1 MHLIQRHY
9 DDNDP
14 KVTGRAPTK
23 GASWVPPLGPARLD
37 GPLEAPEFDD
47 ALDEDEPDGPQGDE
61 AGRAPSGGQGDDEA
75 TAGESS
81 ASEEPDPFED
91 DLLAGAVAPDH

>member
-1 MHLIQRHY
+1 MR
-9 DDNDP
+9 D
-14 KVTGRAPTK
+14 RAPAR
-23 GASWVPPLGPARLD
+23 GESWIPPLGTARAD

-47 ALDEDEPDGPQGDE
+47 ALDEDEPDNSEGD
-61 AGRAPSGGQGDDEA
+61 ASGRSLSGGQGDDEA

-91 DLLAGAVAPDH
+91 NLLAAAVAPDH